1 MDEKELYT
9 LPHVFGSVLE
19 AAAYADILRA
29 HGEDRPME
37 ALPIPDG
44 RGVLKYYDK
53 EIKPN
58 DDQRADL

>member
-37 ALPIPDG
+37 AIPIPDG
-44 RGVLKYYDK
+44 RGVLKYYERD
-53 EIKPN
+53 
-58 DDQRADL
+58 ADHDNERVDL